1 MHNDK
6 GYNNMEEKEM
16 KRFLAL
22 LLVLTMSFAMLT
34 YTVWAADDEEDDIE
48 DILTEEQLD
57 ELNQGDAP
65 EGFDENAVQSDRDEH
80 RDSTIADGEYRETD
94 LTIDDIKDMFGPNLE
109 GVISVD
115 PIQIYANGTRVVF
128 PDTQPQIIDGRTLVP
143 ARIVAEQL
151 GATVDWNDAEQKVT
165 ITKDALTLVLTIDNN
180 TVYVNGAAQTL
191 DVPAMVI
198 SDRTMVPF
206 RFIFEAFNMRVEW
219 SEQSVNGVTVSM
231 IETFSN

>member
-1 MHNDK
+1 MIWVK
-6 GYNNMEEKEM
+6 FILEEKER
-16 KRFLAL
+16 KRLLAL
-22 LLVLTMSFAMLT
+22 LLVLAMCLSMAT
-34 YTVWAADDEEDDIE
+34 YTVWAADEEEEELE
-48 DILTEEQLD
+48 DILTDEQLE

-65 EGFDENAVQSDRDEH
+65 EGFDQNAVQSERDEH
-80 RDSTIADGEYRETD
+80 RESAIADGEYRETD
-94 LTIDDIKDMFGPNLE
+94 LTIDDIKNMFGPNLE
-109 GVISVD
+109 GVAAAD
-115 PIQIYANGTRVVF
+115 PIRIFINGIRVIF

-151 GATVDWNDAEQKVT
+151 GATVDWNEAEQKVT

-180 TVYVNGAAQTL
+180 TVYVNGVAQTL

-219 SEQSVNGVTVSM
+219 SEQNVNGVTVSM